1 MALVR
6 LSVRALEKRVPEN
19 PTLSSACQF
28 LDWPGVIRCIIS
40 CWWKYSA
47 GGKVTRGLTAAWR
60 SLTIAGLLLLTVG
73 IPAPLSSRK
82 TSLTFG
88 SPSDRTTDEFSAQQ
102 PNAESAA
109 GHLSEPYRSA
119 WFPAAVRS
127 NSHWPTWAYG
137 YLAQL
142 PEEQSPPDVAV
153 YDRQGKQ
160 VSQAHVW
167 IPDATQMWLF
177 AAAPTMDGGAIVSGQ
192 AAIYPGIT
200 YFLAKTSV
208 SGGVVSLIRTE
219 TFVAAR
225 ICTASDDTIWTLG
238 RDVQKESA
246 QDRDYPL
253 VRQYSFEKGLLH
265 NYLSRA
271 LVDFRH
277 SGGLGGGEG
286 PNGTFLVC
294 GKDRISL
301 YLNETNEYIE
311 IDPSTESLKR
321 WEMDMTPLGGARV
334 TGLAVTGKGPVYA
347 SLFEVQAETETKTHG
362 LFELRTEAGESVGKW
377 IVVNGTLNAHL
388 EVETVPKG
396 AFFRAWGADSDDLVI
411 RRQYDADMSWVRVI
425 P

>member
-1 MALVR
+1 
-6 LSVRALEKRVPEN
+6 
-19 PTLSSACQF
+19 
-28 LDWPGVIRCIIS
+28 
-40 CWWKYSA
+40 
-47 GGKVTRGLTAAWR
+47 VTGRLTAAWR
-60 SLTIAGLLLLTVG
+60 SLTIAGLLSLTVG
-73 IPAPLSSRK
+73 IPASLSSRK

-88 SPSDRTTDEFSAQQ
+88 WPGDRTTDDLSAQQ

-109 GHLSEPYRSA
+109 GHLSEPYRSD

-127 NSHWPTWAYG
+127 NSRWPTWAYG

-142 PEEQSPPDVAV
+142 AEEQFPLDVAV

-167 IPDATQMWLF
+167 IPDATKMWLV
-177 AAAPTMDGGAIVSGQ
+177 AAAPTMDGGAIVSGY

-208 SGGVVSLIRTE
+208 SGGVVSLLRTE
-219 TFVAAR
+219 TFAAAR
-225 ICTASDDTIWTLG
+225 ICEASDDTIWTLG

-246 QDRDYPL
+246 HDGDYPL
-253 VRQYSFEKGLLH
+253 VRQYSFEKGLLRS
-265 NYLSRA
+265 YLSRA

-277 SGGLGGGEG
+277 SGALGGGEG
-286 PNGTFLVC
+286 TNGTFLVC

-311 IDPSTESLKR
+311 IDPSTENLKR
-321 WEMDMTPLGGARV
+321 WEMDMTSLAGARV
-334 TGLAVTGKGPVYA
+334 TGLAVTAKGRVYA
-347 SLFEVQAETETKTHG
+347 SLFEVQAETEAKTHG
-362 LFELRTEAGESVGKW
+362 LFELRMEAGASVGKW
-377 IVVNGTLNAHL
+377 IVVSETLNAHL
-388 EVETVPKG
+388 EGETVPKG
-396 AFFRAWGADSDDLVI
+396 AFFRVWGADSDDLVI

>member
-1 MALVR
+1 
-6 LSVRALEKRVPEN
+6 
-19 PTLSSACQF
+19 
-28 LDWPGVIRCIIS
+28 
-40 CWWKYSA
+40 
-47 GGKVTRGLTAAWR
+47 VTGRLTAAWR
-60 SLTIAGLLLLTVG
+60 SLTIAGLLSLTVG
-73 IPAPLSSRK
+73 IPASLSSRE

-88 SPSDRTTDEFSAQQ
+88 WPGDRTTDELSAQQ

-127 NSHWPTWAYG
+127 NSRWPTWAYG

-142 PEEQSPPDVAV
+142 AEEQFPLDVAV

-167 IPDATQMWLF
+167 IPDATKMWLV
-177 AAAPTMDGGAIVSGQ
+177 AAAPTMDGGAIVSGY

-208 SGGVVSLIRTE
+208 SGGVVSLLRTE
-219 TFVAAR
+219 TFAAAR
-225 ICTASDDTIWTLG
+225 ICEASDDTIWTLG

-246 QDRDYPL
+246 HDGDYPL
-253 VRQYSFEKGLLH
+253 VRQYSFEKGLLRS
-265 NYLSRA
+265 YLSRA

-277 SGGLGGGEG
+277 SGALGGGEG
-286 PNGTFLVC
+286 TNGTFLVC

-311 IDPSTESLKR
+311 IDPSTENLKR
-321 WEMDMTPLGGARV
+321 WEMDMTSLAGARV
-334 TGLAVTGKGPVYA
+334 TGLAVTAKGGVYA
-347 SLFEVQAETETKTHG
+347 SLFEVQAETEAKTHG
-362 LFELRTEAGESVGKW
+362 LFELRMEAGASVGKW
-377 IVVNGTLNAHL
+377 IVVSETLNAHL
-388 EVETVPKG
+388 EGETVPKG
-396 AFFRAWGADSDDLVI
+396 AFFRVWGADSDDLVI